1 MLHRPALLGVSLALA
16 LGWPRAARSD
26 TPTYRLGADALAE
39 EGAKLMARGEYEKG
53 CSKYEESARLDQSP
67 ARLLTLA
74 SCHERRGKVATA
86 WATLSEAAELAEAR
100 GEPKKAAL
108 ARESQKRLAP
118 HIGRLKVIVPDEAK
132 VDDLVITRDGA
143 PLSCS
148 LWGLPVAIDPG
159 PHVIRVTAPGRQGWQ
174 VEVGLM
180 PGPSTMLLRVPV
192 LAVDPERVKADQE
205 RVLLDRRG
213 GAMSTPDPFVTAA
226 HVPQP
231 AVDTTPADAPGK
243 SPTTLGSPRRG
254 TGDDPGRTQRT
265 LGLVLAGTG
274 VTALALG
281 AAFSF
286 AARSTRDDLDAT
298 CAGKVCPPSSMVL
311 WDEAQ
316 AEAVRANVS
325 LGIGLIA
332 LAGGAVVYFSAP
344 SSRGA
349 ETGRQNGAGAHSRL
363 RLTPTLGPSEAA
375 LVAAGQF

>member
-1 MLHRPALLGVSLALA
+1 M
-16 LGWPRAARSD
+16 
-26 TPTYRLGADALAE
+26 
-39 EGAKLMARGEYEKG
+39 
-53 CSKYEESARLDQSP
+53 
-67 ARLLTLA
+67 
-74 SCHERRGKVATA
+74 
-86 WATLSEAAELAEAR
+86 
-100 GEPKKAAL
+100 
-108 ARESQKRLAP
+108 QKRLAP
-118 HIGRLKVIVPDEAK
+118 HIGRVKVMVSDEAK

-159 PHVIRVTAPGRQGWQ
+159 PHVIRVTAPGRQSWQ

-192 LAVDPERVKADQE
+192 LPIDPERVKADQE
-205 RVLLDRRG
+205 RKLLDRRD
-213 GAMSTPDPFVTAA
+213 GAMSTPGPFVTAA
-226 HVPQP
+226 YVPQP

-243 SPTTLGSPRRG
+243 SPTTLGSPRGG
-254 TGDDPGRTQRT
+254 TGDETIGRTQRT

-281 AAFSF
+281 VAFSF

-298 CAGKVCPPSSMVL
+298 CAGNVCPPSSMVL
-311 WDEAQ
+311 WDEAHVD
-316 AEAVRANVS
+316 AVRANVS

-344 SSRGA
+344 SSRTA
-349 ETGRQNGAGAHSRL
+349 QTGRRNGAGAHDQL
-363 RLTPTLGPSEAA
+363 RLTPALGPSEAA

>member
-1 MLHRPALLGVSLALA
+1 
-16 LGWPRAARSD
+16 
-26 TPTYRLGADALAE
+26 
-39 EGAKLMARGEYEKG
+39 MARGEYEKG

-143 PLSCS
+143 PLSCP
-148 LWGLPVAIDPG
+148 LWGSPVAIDPG

-180 PGPSTMLLRVPV
+180 PGPSTMLLRVPI
-192 LAVDPERVKADQE
+192 LPVDPERVKADQE

-213 GAMSTPDPFVTAA
+213 GAMSTPGPFVTAA
-226 HVPQP
+226 QVPQP
-231 AVDTTPADAPGK
+231 AVDTTPAD
-243 SPTTLGSPRRG
+243 
-254 TGDDPGRTQRT
+254 DPGRTQRT
-265 LGLVLAGTG
+265 IGLVLAGTG

-349 ETGRQNGAGAHSRL
+349 QTGRQNGAGAHSRL